1 MKHYLDF
8 YYYNQD
14 ISTLPGF
21 IKLSNKTNLKSDDR
35 FKLPF
40 VSSKRGGGGEGDGG
54 EGKTHLGYFLV
65 FTVWAR
71 GLKGS
76 KLFVCGF

>member
-1 MKHYLDF
+1 MTDSNYLLF
-8 YYYNQD
+8 PQK
-14 ISTLPGF
+14 G
-21 IKLSNKTNLKSDDR
+21 
-35 FKLPF
+35 
-40 VSSKRGGGGEGDGG
+40 GGGGEGDGG